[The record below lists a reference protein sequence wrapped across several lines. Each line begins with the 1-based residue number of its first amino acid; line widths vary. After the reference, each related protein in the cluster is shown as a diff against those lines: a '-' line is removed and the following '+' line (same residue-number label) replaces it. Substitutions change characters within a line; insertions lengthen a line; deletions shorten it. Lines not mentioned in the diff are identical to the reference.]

1 MAIKLLIKG
10 TPVEI
15 PESGASPNWSPGII
29 SAIEALTEA
38 VNSISGTYDVAPQV
52 QDISELSINQDH
64 DINNLIFPP
73 ALVSAS
79 ADVRAAIIY
88 YSVYRKT
95 ETDGIEPGVEIAE
108 AGTLQIVYN
117 DANPVNNK
125 WEIQREFVGDGK
137 VSFKITDLGQVQFN
151 KEEITGINN
160 DEKLSYRAISIL
172 NA

>member
-52 QDISELSINQDH
+52 QDISLQSPNIDH
-64 DINNLIFPP
+64 DINNVIFP
-73 ALVSAS
+73 AD
-79 ADVRAAIIY
+79 DVRAAIIY

-95 ETDGIEPGVEIAE
+95 DDDGAILGEELAE

-117 DANPVNNK
+117 NANPVGNK
-125 WEIQREFVGDGK
+125 WEIQREFVGNGK
-137 VSFKITDLGQVQFN
+137 TSFSVTDLGQVQFN
-151 KEEITGINN
+151 KEPINGINN